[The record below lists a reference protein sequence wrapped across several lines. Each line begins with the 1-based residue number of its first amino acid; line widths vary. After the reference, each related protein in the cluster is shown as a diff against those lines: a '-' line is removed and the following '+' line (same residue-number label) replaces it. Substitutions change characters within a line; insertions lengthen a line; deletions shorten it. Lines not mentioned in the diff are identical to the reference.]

1 MAAGAA
7 LLATVMAVVLGAPRL
22 VRAGSGGGGRGLLWS
37 AIVLLG
43 VVVLSGWFPTR
54 DAMAE
59 TVAAVPGGGLLR
71 DAQKLLSAW
80 TVVVAVCAGLATAR
94 LLRSPGSS
102 RRALVAVLAAAPLV
116 TLPGFAWGASGQ
128 LQAVTYPSDVT
139 AVRTALHAAPKGP
152 LAVLPWGQYRRF
164 AWNGA
169 PGVARPGAADVR
181 PAGTGRRRASA
192 AKRLRPGEDPRAR
205 RVRAALAA
213 GVDPVRAVRRE
224 GARLLLIERRT
235 GLAVPRQ
242 PASLGQVLYSGRD
255 LVLVDLGP
263 SGRAGPDGR
272 LDAAGRWG
280 LALSLAALMLL
291 AVVAVAAG
299 GRARHRGGGTIE
311 PPGPPVVAT
320 LRP

>member
-1 MAAGAA
+1 M
-7 LLATVMAVVLGAPRL
+7 
-22 VRAGSGGGGRGLLWS
+22 
-37 AIVLLG
+37 LLG

-54 DAMAE
+54 DAVAE

-164 AWNGA
+164 AWNGDRVSLDPA
-169 PGVARPGAADVR
+169 PRMFDRPVLVDDAL
-181 PAGTGRRRASA
+181 P
-192 AKRLRPGEDPRAR
+192 LRSGSVPGEDPRAR

-242 PASLGQVLYSGRD
+242 PASLGQVLYAGRD
-255 LVLVDLGP
+255 LVLVDLGR
-263 SGRAGPDGR
+263 SSRAGPDGR
-272 LDAAGRWG
+272 LDAAGWWG

-291 AVVAVAAG
+291 AVVAVGAG
-299 GRARHRGGGTIE
+299 GRARHRGGGAIE